1 MKKITIASLFAFLAI
16 SASAADF
23 VTVDVDMVK
32 DNVSGVQSTAQYVRA
47 GKDIGGIQYGLQ
59 SRTAVS
65 HTGGMLNSLEIT
77 GGKAI
82 GAFTPFIGVGFD
94 NGFNGARNADY
105 RYGLVGATT
114 GMKVGPG
121 FALAGVKTRVG
132 STAAVET
139 KQTVVFG
146 TYSIPVAKNV
156 ALNINASKSYQ
167 DIQENAYGLG
177 LGFRF

>member
-23 VTVDVDMVK
+23 VTVDVDSVK
-32 DNVSGVQSTAQYVRA
+32 NNVSGVQSTAQYVRA
-47 GKDIGGIQYGLQ
+47 GKDIGGIQFGLQ

-65 HTGGMLNSLEIT
+65 HTGGMLNSLELT

-82 GAFTPFIGVGFD
+82 GVITPFVGVGFD
-94 NGFNGARNADY
+94 NGLNGARGADY
-105 RYGLVGATT
+105 QYGLLGATT

-121 FALAGVKTRVG
+121 FALVGVKTRLG
-132 STAAVET
+132 TTAAVET
-139 KQTVVFG
+139 KQTIAFG